1 MKKLKL
7 QKNIYAGKLIVFEG
21 IDGSGKTTLINFTMQ
36 YLQKLGYD
44 CVYVKMPS
52 DRMRNLKIF
61 NDYDNSK
68 DDTARNSINLT
79 NLTIMVNGD
88 RLVTQDEIII
98 PALKQNKIVICD
110 RYCFTGFVRCTD
122 KIIKNISSRFL
133 RPDLTFLCDCDVE
146 KAKQRIFTR
155 KNEKD
160 NFYDEQDVKK
170 QKHNFLKLA
179 HNNNF
184 VVIDT
189 NNSLEF
195 CKTKIEKYIEKVEL
209 K

>member
-21 IDGSGKTTLINFTMQ
+21 IDGSGKTSLINFTMQ

-52 DRMRNLKIF
+52 DRIRNLKIF

-68 DDTARNSINLT
+68 HDFVRNTINLT
-79 NLTIMVNGD
+79 SLTIMVSGD

-110 RYCFTGFVRCTD
+110 RYCFTGFVRCPD
-122 KIIKNISSRFL
+122 KIIKKISSRFL
-133 RPDLTFLCDCDVE
+133 RPDLTFLCDCDV
-146 KAKQRIFTR
+146 KTAKQRVLTR
-155 KNEKD
+155 KNEK
-160 NFYDEQDVKK
+160 NSFYNEQDVKI

-195 CKTKIEKYIEKVEL
+195 CKTKIEKYIEQVEL
-209 K
+209 L

>member
-1 MKKLKL
+1 
-7 QKNIYAGKLIVFEG
+7 
-21 IDGSGKTTLINFTMQ
+21 
-36 YLQKLGYD
+36 
-44 CVYVKMPS
+44 
-52 DRMRNLKIF
+52 MRPN
-61 NDYDNSK
+61 
-68 DDTARNSINLT
+68 
-79 NLTIMVNGD
+79 
-88 RLVTQDEIII
+88 
-98 PALKQNKIVICD
+98 
-110 RYCFTGFVRCTD
+110 
-122 KIIKNISSRFL
+122 
-133 RPDLTFLCDCDVE
+133 LTFLCDCDV
-146 KAKQRIFTR
+146 KTAKQRILTR

-160 NFYDEQDVKK
+160 NFYDEQDVKI

>member
-36 YLQKLGYD
+36 YLQKFGYG

-68 DDTARNSINLT
+68 DDFIRNSINLT
-79 NLTIMVNGD
+79 NLTIMVSGD
-88 RLVTQDEIII
+88 RLVTQDEIIV
-98 PALKQNKIVICD
+98 PALKQNKTVICD
-110 RYCFTGFVRCTD
+110 RYCFTGFVRCPD
-122 KIIKNISSRFL
+122 KIIKKISSRFL

-146 KAKQRIFTR
+146 TARQRILTR
-155 KNEKD
+155 KNEKN
-160 NFYDEQDVKK
+160 NFYDEKDVKK
-170 QKHNFLKLA
+170 QKQNFLKLA
-179 HNNNF
+179 HKNNF
-184 VVIDT
+184 IIIDT
-189 NNSLEF
+189 DNLIDF
-195 CKTKIEKYIEKVEL
+195 CITKIKKYMEQVEL
-209 K
+209 I